1 MHNRVIHGLFFQS
14 YLQDHGSGNF
24 STLVTLQR
32 DVTTSL
38 YILKYLWLHSLL
50 GLSPAH
56 LDFEAVVKNTQLPQ
70 DPTFCE
76 IQSACQENGFVTV
89 LFRGNCH
96 VIYWSQRWEPQGM
109 MLQRL
114 SLEEPLWLAARTT
127 GSVSSCCDQYSRP
140 FLCQGG
146 GCQILEELRPSAHQG
161 QYFSR
166 QLSLGSLSF
175 AGKVPLCAVLCCP
188 QCLYFVALWYASSR
202 WTTQHHDQFL
212 LFHSHRKSPGLDTR
226 PRHLL
231 RHGKLVPTKRTVVMI
246 WNRLFLRSATWFQ
259 LLPDSFSFLFC
270 LQKLGLLHL

>member
-1 MHNRVIHGLFFQS
+1 MHNRVIHGLFFFQS

-24 STLVTLQR
+24 STFVTLQSY
-32 DVTTSL
+32 VTTSL

-50 GLSPAH
+50 GLSLAH

-96 VIYWSQRWEPQGM
+96 VIYWWQRWEPQGM

-140 FLCQGG
+140 FLCQGA

-161 QYFSR
+161 
-166 QLSLGSLSF
+166 
-175 AGKVPLCAVLCCP
+175 
-188 QCLYFVALWYASSR
+188 
-202 WTTQHHDQFL
+202 
-212 LFHSHRKSPGLDTR
+212 
-226 PRHLL
+226 
-231 RHGKLVPTKRTVVMI
+231 
-246 WNRLFLRSATWFQ
+246 
-259 LLPDSFSFLFC
+259 
-270 LQKLGLLHL
+270 